1 MSTEQNE
8 YTMLFKIVIIGDTYV
23 GKTNILSRYISN
35 EFDPNSNST
44 IGVEL
49 TTKTYNFDNND
60 VKVQIWDTA
69 GQEKYR
75 SITSSYYKGA
85 QGCLLVY
92 DITKKK
98 SFDNID
104 KWYSELKSN
113 SDEKIY
119 TMLLGNKSD
128 LEENREVS
136 IEEAEKKAKNF
147 NIAFME
153 TSAFNGNNINKAFNE
168 LINNVYQNNKHA
180 FNQEIKVILKDKGVE
195 IPQENNEENKKDS
208 NWCCI

>member
-136 IEEAEKKAKNF
+136 IDEAEKKAKNF

-153 TSAFNGNNINKAFNE
+153 TSAYNGNNINKAFSE

>member
-98 SFDNID
+98 IF
-104 KWYSELKSN
+104 
-113 SDEKIY
+113 
-119 TMLLGNKSD
+119 
-128 LEENREVS
+128 
-136 IEEAEKKAKNF
+136 
-147 NIAFME
+147 
-153 TSAFNGNNINKAFNE
+153 
-168 LINNVYQNNKHA
+168 
-180 FNQEIKVILKDKGVE
+180 
-195 IPQENNEENKKDS
+195 
-208 NWCCI
+208 

>member
-136 IEEAEKKAKNF
+136 IGEAEKKAKNF

-153 TSAFNGNNINKAFNE
+153 TSAYNGNNINKAFNE

>member
-8 YTMLFKIVIIGDTYV
+8 YSMLFKIVIIGDTYV

-153 TSAFNGNNINKAFNE
+153 TSAYNGNNINKAFNE

>member
-153 TSAFNGNNINKAFNE
+153 TSAYNGININKAFSE

-195 IPQENNEENKKDS
+195 IPQENNEENKKDN

>member
-153 TSAFNGNNINKAFNE
+153 TSAYNGNNINKAFNE

-180 FNQEIKVILKDKGVE
+180 FNQEIKVIF
-195 IPQENNEENKKDS
+195 IN
-208 NWCCI
+208 

>member
-1 MSTEQNE
+1 M
-8 YTMLFKIVIIGDTYV
+8 
-23 GKTNILSRYISN
+23 
-35 EFDPNSNST
+35 
-44 IGVEL
+44 EL
-49 TTKTYNFDNND
+49 TTKTYNFDNDD

-153 TSAFNGNNINKAFNE
+153 TSAYNGNNINKAFNE

>member
-49 TTKTYNFDNND
+49 TTKSYNFDNND

-153 TSAFNGNNINKAFNE
+153 TSAYNGNNINKAFNE

>member
-75 SITSSYYKGA
+75 SIKSSYYKGA
-85 QGCLLVY
+85 QVCLLVY

-153 TSAFNGNNINKAFNE
+153 TSAYNGNNINKAFNE
-168 LINNVYQNNKHA
+168 LINNVYQNNKKS
-180 FNQEIKVILKDKGVE
+180 FNHEVKIMLEDKGVE
-195 IPQENNEENKKDS
+195 INQEKKDEIKKNKS
-208 NWCCI
+208 GCCG

>member
-153 TSAFNGNNINKAFNE
+153 TSAYNGNNINKAFNE

>member
-153 TSAFNGNNINKAFNE
+153 TSAYNGNNINKAFNE

-180 FNQEIKVILKDKGVE
+180 FNQEIKVFLKDKGVE

>member
-153 TSAFNGNNINKAFNE
+153 TSAYNGNNINKAFSE

>member
-153 TSAFNGNNINKAFNE
+153 TSAYNGNNINKAFNE
-168 LINNVYQNNKHA
+168 LINYVYQINKHE

>member
-153 TSAFNGNNINKAFNE
+153 TSAYNGNNINKAFNE

-180 FNQEIKVILKDKGVE
+180 FNQEIKVILKDKGGE

>member
-136 IEEAEKKAKNF
+136 IDEAEKKAKNF

-153 TSAFNGNNINKAFNE
+153 TSAYNGNNINKAFNE

>member
-153 TSAFNGNNINKAFNE
+153 TSAYNGNNINKAFNE

-180 FNQEIKVILKDKGVE
+180 FNQEIKVFLKDKGVE
-195 IPQENNEENKKDS
+195 IPQENNEDNKKDS

>member
-128 LEENREVS
+128 LGENREVS

-153 TSAFNGNNINKAFNE
+153 TSAYNGNNINKAFNE

>member
-92 DITKKK
+92 DITKKN

-153 TSAFNGNNINKAFNE
+153 TSAYNGNNINKAFNE